1 MFSKHDVPVVFYST
15 KGFGTKKEVLF
26 SVPSTETP
34 HEDVVPDIAKSRFAN
49 WAYDYAFDEKVH
61 EPVEFV
67 YNETGELW
75 EDKMG
80 IDFLKEDWYDDISE
94 IQSRIYANASKF
106 VPGV

>member
-1 MFSKHDVPVVFYST
+1 M
-15 KGFGTKKEVLF
+15 LF

-61 EPVEFV
+61 DPVEFV